1 MYSDASTWYLF
12 RHIQNIYG
20 RRLTAMLL
28 ALTIIVICLAAYVVC
43 LRIQISSLQDTVK
56 RHEHMIMSQTL
67 AVGKH
72 TNWLNN

>member
-1 MYSDASTWYLF
+1 
-12 RHIQNIYG
+12 
-20 RRLTAMLL
+20 MLL